1 MEKFEKL
8 PRGAIPTP
16 RHELAAASL
25 HKPDASVVVP
35 AAFLMW
41 PTKTAMWGND
51 IFGDCV
57 TVEEAFAKATAS
69 PRTFFTRNQI
79 VSWARSH
86 GFLNGATL
94 SAVMGAMQTQGS
106 RWDRA
111 R

>member
-16 RHELAAASL
+16 RHELAAASP

-57 TVEEAFAKATAS
+57 TVEEAFAKATALL
-69 PRTFFTRNQI
+69 FEQK
-79 VSWARSH
+79 
-86 GFLNGATL
+86 GFPLDIPCGMPTGLAYALAT
-94 SAVMGAMQTQGS
+94 
-106 RWDRA
+106 
-111 R
+111 